1 MNKRICV
8 NTFALDLMKFYF
20 NCHFITDS
28 IGTNIDHHHMLNIKK
43 TLDELKENVK
53 FNKILIILSL
63 IICGVNFL
71 VFLLKYF

>member
-1 MNKRICV
+1 LSALF
-8 NTFALDLMKFYF
+8 TLDLMKFYF
-20 NCHFITDS
+20 SCLSVTDS
-28 IGTNIDHHHMLNIKK
+28 IGTDIDDHHMLNIKK
-43 TLDELKENVK
+43 ILNELKEDVK